1 MLIFYSVCYA
11 FVFFANG
18 PLGHLVA
25 AGICSN
31 TRTIHQNSGS
41 SYFIEYCQSD
51 DLHTFMWC
59 SNTPPGRLEV
69 EIREELARWD
79 LGGDLIEFY

>member
-1 MLIFYSVCYA
+1 M
-11 FVFFANG
+11 FFANG

-41 SYFIEYCQSD
+41 SYFIEYSQSD